1 MARGYHD
8 RIRLAV
14 KDKAPDG
21 TSLYGAPVTANY
33 GGITHSDKFGTDIAM
48 RSAAPPP
55 VSAYDEYLARATNR
69 KPVIHINQVVRTGFR
84 LRRIVVMR
92 RQGATWK
99 ECGEAV
105 GVSGPVAKSWV
116 EFLPIE
122 LGV

>member
-1 MARGYHD
+1 MARGHHD

-21 TSLYGAPVTANY
+21 TSLYGATVTANY
-33 GGITHSDKFGTDIAM
+33 GSITHRDKFGTDIAI

-55 VSAYDEYLARATNR
+55 VSAYDEHLARATNR
-69 KPVIHINQVVRTGFR
+69 KQYIHNQTIKTGFR

-105 GVSGPVAKSWV
+105 GVSGNVARSWV

-122 LGV
+122 LGAN

>member
-1 MARGYHD
+1 MVRGYHD
-8 RIRLAV
+8 RIRLSV

-33 GGITHSDKFGTDIAM
+33 GGITHRDKFGTDIAM

-69 KPVIHINQVVRTGFR
+69 KPLIHINQVVQTGFR

-99 ECGEAV
+99 ECGAAV